1 MKFLRDKLD
10 KMAPLFEKGGKYEKF
25 WPVFDLQAS
34 FLFTNGEVTRRAS
47 HVRDSTDMKRL
58 MMTVVVALLPCMLM
72 ACWNTGYEGMLAIAK
87 GASPLDSWQ
96 TTLWQ
101 ALGFSFDF
109 KSNFHCVLFGAL
121 YWIPLY
127 ITVMVA
133 GGVAEVIFAVV
144 RSHEINEG
152 FLVTGALL
160 PLTLPPTIPLWM
172 VAVGTVFGIVM
183 GKEVFGGVGM
193 NFLNPALTA
202 RAFLFFSYP
211 AAMSGDSPWIAAD
224 FSGIDTFS
232 GATLLSQ
239 AASHAGALENADW
252 WSSFWG
258 VVPGSLGETS
268 AFACLLGAGLLVLS
282 RVGSFRTMGGVVI
295 GTIVTALFFNLIGS
309 TTNSMFAVPWHWH
322 MVLGG
327 WAFGMAFMATDP
339 VSSAF
344 TDRGKWLYGFGIGVL
359 VVMIRVV
366 NPAYPEGMMLAI
378 LFMNMF
384 APLIDHFVVQANIR
398 RRLARSAA

>member
-10 KMAPLFEKGGKYEKF
+10 DLAPLFEKGGKYEKF
-25 WPVFDLQAS
+25 WPLFDLQAS
-34 FLFTNGEVTRRAS
+34 FLFTSGEVTRTAS

-109 KSNFHCVLFGAL
+109 KSNFHCIFFGAL
-121 YWIPLY
+121 YWIPVY
-127 ITVMVA
+127 ATVMVV
-133 GGVAEVIFAVV
+133 GGIAEAVFAVV

-172 VAVGTVFGIVM
+172 VALGTVFGIVM
-183 GKEVFGGVGM
+183 AKEVFGGVGM

-202 RAFLFFSYP
+202 RAFLFFAYP

-224 FSGIDTFS
+224 FAGVDTFS

-239 AASHAGALENADW
+239 AAAQTGALDNADW

-258 VVPGSLGETS
+258 SVPGSLGETS
-268 AFACLLGAGLLVLS
+268 AFACLLGAGLLALS

-295 GTIVTALFFNLIGS
+295 GTVVMAISFNLIGS
-309 TTNSMFAVPWHWH
+309 TTNPMFGVPWYWH

-344 TDRGKWLYGFGIGVL
+344 TNRGKWFYGLGIGML